1 MTFAE
6 VVHHLSGLLYETPFE
21 YDDHKCIRRDGD
33 KEPSGRISSSIMGKP
48 GTYILF
54 VDKVGKPYVWWWD
67 GFSDDEIDEDGNRC
81 IELLSE
87 IPTKLTNVS
96 VHWEICHWYVDAP
109 PEIIGNWV
117 MENVR

>member
-6 VVHHLSGLLYETPFE
+6 VVHHLSSLVHETPFE
-21 YDDHKCIRRDGD
+21 DEHQYKRNGD
-33 KEPSGRISSSIMGKP
+33 REPSGRIGSGIMGKP

-54 VDKVGKPYVWWWD
+54 VDKTGKPYVWWWD
-67 GFSDDEIDEDGNRC
+67 GIAEEEVDEDGRCC

-87 IPTKLTNVS
+87 IPEKLIKDNMR
-96 VHWEICHWYVDAP
+96 WEMCTWYVDAP

-117 MENVR
+117 LENVR